1 MTACAHRGRLSSL
14 RHSSH
19 RRGFTLIEL
28 LVAVAVFAALAAA
41 AWGGLASIART
52 RGALAAQQDR
62 FAAVTRAVSALERD
76 LRQAV
81 GRSVVGNDAGTLPAL
96 AGGGAAIEFTRLGF
110 ANPLAEPRSH
120 LERVTYALD
129 AGRLRRGRYA
139 VLDRAPNSTPATS
152 VLLEG
157 VGEWHLRYLGC
168 DGSWRD
174 AWPPSQLPCASSGP
188 AATSPQ
194 DWLPRAVEFRFVLS
208 DLGEIRRLVE
218 LPATLLPQAGG
229 NQGPGP

>member
-1 MTACAHRGRLSSL
+1 MTPHAQRGRASSPL
-14 RHSSH
+14 RSWH

-28 LVAVAVFAALAAA
+28 LVAVVVFAALAAA
-41 AWGGLASIART
+41 AWGGLSSIART

-81 GRSVVGNDAGTLPAL
+81 SRSVAGNDAGSLPAL
-96 AGGGAAIEFTRLGF
+96 AGGAAAIEFTRLGF
-110 ANPLAEPRSH
+110 ANPRAEPRSH

-139 VLDRAPNSTPATS
+139 VLDRAPNSVPATS

-174 AWPPSQLPCASSGP
+174 AWPPRELPCASSRSG
-188 AATSPQ
+188 ASSQ

-218 LPATLLPQAGG
+218 LPAPLPLQAAGI
-229 NQGPGP
+229 QGPGP